1 MHIMEYFFFSSD
13 AIAKV
18 NMLFSL
24 PATGS
29 EQDWEIE
36 LADPARTGE
45 FFNALES
52 NLALGDKDVEA
63 AIAALLI
70 SSADEAIS
78 SNTFPVDLD
87 RKIKIFFRNNL
98 ELSSN
103 MNHFFFHQGSAPIN
117 SIIRSW
123 LEQ

>member
-1 MHIMEYFFFSSD
+1 MEYFFLTSE

-18 NMLFSL
+18 NVLFSL

-36 LADPARTGE
+36 LADPTRTGE
-45 FFNALES
+45 FFNALEL
-52 NLALGDKDVEA
+52 NIALGDKDIEA
-63 AIAALLI
+63 AIAALFI

-78 SNTFPVDLD
+78 SDIFPFELES
-87 RKIKIFFRNNL
+87 KIKIFFSRHP

-103 MNHFFFHQGSAPIN
+103 MNQLFFRQGSVLTSA
-117 SIIRSW
+117 IIRSW